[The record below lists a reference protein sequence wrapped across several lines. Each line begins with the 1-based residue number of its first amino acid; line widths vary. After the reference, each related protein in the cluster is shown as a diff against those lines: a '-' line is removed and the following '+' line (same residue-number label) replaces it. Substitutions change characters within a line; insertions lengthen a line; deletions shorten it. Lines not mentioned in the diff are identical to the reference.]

1 MRIYIKAEGRK
12 FFIPCPFWI
21 LNFAISIVNA
31 PFVQRY
37 IPEKDKKYVNI
48 IDWRLLKKGFYD
60 LKKYRGL
67 KIVDVKA
74 KDGTEVTIT
83 I

>member
-1 MRIYIKAEGRK
+1 M
-12 FFIPCPFWI
+12 
-21 LNFAISIVNA
+21 
-31 PFVQRY
+31 
-37 IPEKDKKYVNI
+37 
-48 IDWRLLKKGFYD
+48 IDWRLLKKGFND
-60 LKKYRGL
+60 LKEYRGL